1 MAHPAPKSDTET
13 ATVFNLGFKTKIE
26 NPTIAQRIY
35 FAKACGVARFAYNW
49 ALEQWQ
55 KQYELHKADP
65 EKNPAPSE
73 AALRRQLN
81 AIKPVEFPWMLEVT
95 KCAPQHAIMNLG
107 NAFRNFF
114 RDPEKFRYPQF
125 KKKFRHDSFTISND
139 QIKIEGSRIR
149 IPNLGWVRMC
159 EPLRFKDAKVLS
171 VTISRGADDWY
182 VSISCE
188 LTSLTHLKP
197 AKNQGRVGVDL
208 GILKMAVLSDGH
220 VFEAPMPLK
229 HALARLKILQEIMSR
244 AKRGSRNRQKLRV
257 RIARLHRRIAN
268 IRSHAIHKLTAFLAS
283 NYSEV
288 VIEDLNVKGM
298 MANHHLARA
307 IGDVGFYEFRRQ
319 LEYKM
324 ALRGGLLVVAPRFYP
339 SSKRCRFCGGKN
351 EDLTLSDRSWVCPHC
366 GETIED
372 RDLNAALNLFH
383 YSKDWDSEASASAD
397 AEGSSGSTSDKALP
411 DTAPHDGVP
420 ASVADQALRGGDEEG
435 ALASPP
441 AMPEEALTPSPD

>member
-1 MAHPAPKSDTET
+1 
-13 ATVFNLGFKTKIE
+13 
-26 NPTIAQRIY
+26 
-35 FAKACGVARFAYNW
+35 
-49 ALEQWQ
+49 
-55 KQYELHKADP
+55 
-65 EKNPAPSE
+65 
-73 AALRRQLN
+73 
-81 AIKPVEFPWMLEVT
+81 
-95 KCAPQHAIMNLG
+95 
-107 NAFRNFF
+107 
-114 RDPEKFRYPQF
+114 
-125 KKKFRHDSFTISND
+125 
-139 QIKIEGSRIR
+139 
-149 IPNLGWVRMC
+149 MC

-307 IGDVGFYEFRRQ
+307 IGDVGFYEFQALPLLRWEERGFDAQ
-319 LEYKM
+319 RPFVGM
-324 ALRGGLLVVAPRFYP
+324 PALRGDDRRPRPERRAEPLSLLKRLGLGSVGFGRRGRVVREYLGQSPAGY
-339 SSKRCRFCGGKN
+339 
-351 EDLTLSDRSWVCPHC
+351 CP
-366 GETIED
+366 
-372 RDLNAALNLFH
+372 
-383 YSKDWDSEASASAD
+383 
-397 AEGSSGSTSDKALP
+397 P
-411 DTAPHDGVP
+411 
-420 ASVADQALRGGDEEG
+420 
-435 ALASPP
+435 
-441 AMPEEALTPSPD
+441 